1 MEKEQYLETKRK
13 NFNLYFSVGK
23 KGDATKG
30 AGRVSGE
37 MAEGAAVGET
47 PSTADLI
54 WTLLVSGDAVGYL
67 VPDIV
72 IFSWTLTAGNLL
84 PISPS
89 STAAKTD

>member
-1 MEKEQYLETKRK
+1 MPAESALHSTSIMEKEQYLETKRK

-54 WTLLVSGDAVGYL
+54 WTLLSSSFCVFGVS
-67 VPDIV
+67 
-72 IFSWTLTAGNLL
+72 
-84 PISPS
+84 
-89 STAAKTD
+89 